1 MKATNNIA
9 NTADTA
15 NPADS
20 FASIPAVLL
29 LDGIWLLL
37 LAGTGYTW
45 WLGES
50 TDVGHGAVL
59 AMLAVVAAKGWL
71 VIREFMALRGVA
83 PLWQGVVTGWLVT
96 VLAVNMVLYWK
107 G

>member
-1 MKATNNIA
+1 MKATKNITNA
-9 NTADTA
+9 AA
-15 NPADS
+15 AKPADS
-20 FASIPAVLL
+20 FAAIPAALL

-37 LAGTGYTW
+37 LAGTAYTW

-50 TDVGHGAVL
+50 TEVGRGAVL
-59 AMLAVVAAKGWL
+59 AMLAVAAAKGWL

-83 PLWQGVVTGWLVT
+83 PIWQGIVTGWLVT